1 MRKSAWAAM
10 LGALV
15 LQIFPAGWS
24 AAQTAW
30 NKPRAE
36 FHVSPTG
43 DDRAA
48 GTVDAPFRTLE
59 RAQVAVRGANGR
71 SDVTVLVHGG
81 VYALAR
87 PLAFTARDGGQ
98 NGFTVTWKAAGE
110 TRPMLSGGVSV
121 TGWRLH
127 DRDRGIYAADVPK
140 GLDARQLWVDGR
152 LARRARVEIP
162 RADARFDTTG
172 ITLSGTGAQILAKA
186 AGSTHLE
193 VEATGFFT
201 HRYSPVERVAG
212 DKLVMLQPAWNN
224 NLWGYDTINAPFHPE
239 AAHLYLSNALAFL
252 DKENQWY
259 LDRDAGRLYYK
270 PAAGTDMSKAD
281 VQLPRL
287 PLLVSIAGTPE
298 RPVQDLTLSGL
309 QFSYTSWLG
318 PGTADGYANQQSGTF
333 VAGRA
338 AAYPANV
345 LESCKTGCPE
355 FESVRNQ
362 WRQMPAAMQIAAAQ
376 HVQVEGNVFAHL
388 GQYALGI
395 GNDANANASGIGLA
409 TADITVRDNL
419 FADLSGGAIVAGGV
433 RPDAHHP
440 GDPRL
445 INSELMIRNN
455 LVQHVGQDYSDNSAI
470 LATYFDGAIIIHN
483 DISDAPYDAIDIGFG
498 WGYVD
503 QGGNP
508 NYRQRQRGYDHGMN
522 PVYTTPT
529 TRRDVMVAFNRVY
542 NVKQIAEDGGAIY
555 NLSACPDCVIA
566 ENHVFDIDSRI
577 ALYLDEGSRGIT
589 VRDNVVQGA
598 VRQWLNVNTA
608 RSALPIRTSINNV
621 ARGNWHQAT
630 VVGGIWNEYMNN
642 RIEDDHVVIND
653 SWPAGARQVMGNAG
667 LEPGR
672 AIPAYRDFKPRPKIG
687 LPAPMPDGTGTFGAN
702 DPKGPQVKSK
712 PQEP

>member
-1 MRKSAWAAM
+1 
-10 LGALV
+10 
-15 LQIFPAGWS
+15 
-24 AAQTAW
+24 
-30 NKPRAE
+30 
-36 FHVSPTG
+36 
-43 DDRAA
+43 
-48 GTVDAPFRTLE
+48 
-59 RAQVAVRGANGR
+59 
-71 SDVTVLVHGG
+71 
-81 VYALAR
+81 
-87 PLAFTARDGGQ
+87 
-98 NGFTVTWKAAGE
+98 
-110 TRPMLSGGVSV
+110 
-121 TGWRLH
+121 
-127 DRDRGIYAADVPK
+127 
-140 GLDARQLWVDGR
+140 VDGK

-172 ITLSGTGAQILAKA
+172 IALSGAGAQILAKV
-186 AGSTHLE
+186 AGAPRLE

-212 DKLVMLQPAWNN
+212 DRLIMRQPAWDN
-224 NLWGYDTINAPFHPE
+224 NLWGYDTINSPFHPE
-239 AAHLYLSNALAFL
+239 EAHLYLSNALAFL
-252 DKENQWY
+252 DKANQWY

-270 PAAGTDMSKAD
+270 PVAGTDMATAD

-287 PLLVSIAGTPE
+287 PLLVSVAGTPE
-298 RPVQDLTLSGL
+298 QPVQDLTFAGL

-318 PGTADGYANQQSGTF
+318 PSSAEGYANQQSGTF
-333 VAGRA
+333 VAGHA

-345 LESCKTGCPE
+345 LETCKTGCPE

-362 WRQMPAAMQIAAAQ
+362 WRQMPAAVQIAAAQ
-376 HVQVEGNVFAHL
+376 HIALDGNVFAHL

-440 GDPRL
+440 SDPAL
-445 INSELMIRNN
+445 TNSDLMIRNN
-455 LVQHVGQDYSDNSAI
+455 LIQRVGQDYSDNSAI

-508 NYRQRQRGYDHGMN
+508 NYRQRQRGYDRGIN
-522 PVYTTPT
+522 PAYATPT

-542 NVKQIAEDGGAIY
+542 NVKRIADDGGAIY

-566 ENHVFDIDSRI
+566 ENHVFDIGPRV

-621 ARGNWHQAT
+621 AQGNWHQAT
-630 VVGGIWNEYMNN
+630 TVGGIWNAYMNN

-653 SWPAGARQVMGNAG
+653 AWPAGARQVMGNAG
-667 LEPGR
+667 LE
-672 AIPAYRDFKPRPKIG
+672 ADSAVPAYRDFKPRPKIG
-687 LPAPMPDGTGTFGAN
+687 LPPPMPNGTGTFDAN
-702 DPKGPQVKSK
+702 DPKGAQIQSRAE
-712 PQEP
+712 EP